1 MKVVTKDRNKLN
13 HYLRLAKRS
22 YDDVKLKSLKNN
34 IKGTWNILNQLQ
46 IINRT
51 KRPKKLPSI
60 PLWIPL
66 TKIFLIRV

>member
-13 HYLRLAKRS
+13 HYLRLVKRS
-22 YDDVKLKSLKNN
+22 YNDVKLKSLKNN

-60 PLWIPL
+60 PL
-66 TKIFLIRV
+66 